1 MNIPWDDLRLVLAI
15 AEAGSLSGAAKAIKQ
30 GQPTVSR
37 RLAALEHQL
46 GTALFLRQPSGVA
59 LTVAGERLLPG
70 AKKMAEF
77 ATEATR
83 AFESSDGR
91 PQGLVRVTASPS
103 VCFEFLAPFA
113 AFLAGK
119 QPGLQLE
126 VLSSMQ
132 YLDLA
137 RGEADLAIR
146 GRGSPSGPEL
156 TVVTQVTL
164 ESAVFVS
171 PALAARLPKKA
182 TLADLPWIGWAPP
195 FESIPP
201 GPQLAAAIPNFRPVF
216 TSDNY
221 LVHFA
226 AAQAG
231 VGAIVLQKTRHRFLR
246 ERGLVPL
253 AIDLGPWKMI
263 EVCLV
268 CAKSAL
274 DVPRI
279 RTVAHL
285 LGRELE
291 SLQRP

>member
-15 AEAGSLSGAAKAIKQ
+15 AEAGSLSGAAKALQQ
-30 GQPTVSR
+30 GQPTISR
-37 RLAALEHQL
+37 RLSALEHQL
-46 GTALFLRQPSGVA
+46 GTALFLRQPGGVA

-70 AKKMAEF
+70 ARKMAEF
-77 ATEATR
+77 AAEATR
-83 AFESSDGR
+83 AYEASDGR

-103 VCFEFLAPFA
+103 MCFEFLAPFA
-113 AFLAGK
+113 GFLAARE
-119 QPGLQLE
+119 PGLQLE
-126 VLSSMQ
+126 VLSSIQ

-146 GRGSPSGPEL
+146 FRGGKPHPEV
-156 TVVTQVTL
+156 TVVTTVTL

-171 PALAARLPKKA
+171 PALAARLPKKPG
-182 TLADLPWIGWAPP
+182 LADVPWIGWAPP
-195 FESIPP
+195 LESIPP
-201 GPQLAAAIPNFRPVF
+201 QPQLEAAIPGFRPVF

-231 VGAIVLQKTRHRFLR
+231 VGAILLQKTRHRFLR
-246 ERGLVPL
+246 DRGLVSLP
-253 AIDLGPWKMI
+253 IDLGPWKTL
-263 EVCLV
+263 EVSLM

-285 LGRELE
+285 LAKELE
-291 SLQRP
+291 LLQRP